1 MAVTGGGNSVLV
13 YSAIGLLAGLM
24 LVAAGRAIVDAINT
38 GTYSTVIGIE
48 VINSLVL
55 WIGVAICV
63 VSLLGIIFGV
73 WRFVWYK

>member
-13 YSAIGLLAGLM
+13 YSASGLLAGLM

-38 GTYSTVIGIE
+38 GTYSTVLGIE

-55 WIGVAICV
+55 WIGLAICV